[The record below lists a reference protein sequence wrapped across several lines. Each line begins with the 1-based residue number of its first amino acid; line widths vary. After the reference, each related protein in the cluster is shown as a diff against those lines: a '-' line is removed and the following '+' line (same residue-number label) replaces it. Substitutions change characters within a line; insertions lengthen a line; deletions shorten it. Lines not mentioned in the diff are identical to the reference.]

1 MVGETLSHYSVL
13 EHLGSGGM
21 GDVYRAEDLQL
32 RRIVALKMLRSGRG
46 PEDTSSRLLAE
57 ARAASTLN
65 HPNIAVVYEA
75 SEVERGTERLGYIAM
90 EFVEGT
96 TVAALLGNGP
106 LGIER
111 TLDIT
116 EQMADALQE
125 AHAQGIV
132 HRDLKPSN
140 VMVTAGGRVKVLD
153 FGVAQR
159 RASHSLP
166 PSDETRTSELRDGLT
181 GFVGTLPYAAPEQA
195 TGREVD
201 GRADIFSLGVMLY
214 ELLNGAPPF
223 SGRNAAQMLEAI
235 LRDEVPPFRRTDDD
249 PRLGA
254 ARTTGATNAG
264 PRPGST
270 SGQHHRRP
278 RRTRR
283 HPIGRGRR
291 RRRRGSDRSQH
302 PRRGLRQ
309 HLGQSGRRLAWHR
322 GQRNA
327 DG

>member
-1 MVGETLSHYSVL
+1 MAWETCIAPRICSSVGPSHSRCSARV
-13 EHLGSGGM
+13 G
-21 GDVYRAEDLQL
+21 
-32 RRIVALKMLRSGRG
+32 RRRRRG
-46 PEDTSSRLLAE
+46 RLLAE

-75 SEVERGTERLGYIAM
+75 SEVERGSERLGYIAM

-96 TVAALLGNGP
+96 TVAALLSNGP
-106 LGIER
+106 LGVER
-111 TLDIT
+111 ALDIT
-116 EQMADALQE
+116 EQMAGALQE

-159 RASHSLP
+159 REPLAA

-214 ELLNGAPPF
+214 ELLNGTPPF
-223 SGRNAAQMLEAI
+223 GGRNAAQMLEAI
-235 LRDEVPPFRRTDDD
+235 LRDDVPPFSRAESD
-249 PRLGA
+249 PRLPPLERLVRRMLARDPDRRVANVVEVRDALVAIQSGDPMA
-254 ARTTGATNAG
+254 AADPPRPVTAFSSGHSPISPAAPRTTGWEPASA
-264 PRPGST
+264 RP
-270 SGQHHRRP
+270 
-278 RRTRR
+278 
-283 HPIGRGRR
+283 
-291 RRRRGSDRSQH
+291 
-302 PRRGLRQ
+302 
-309 HLGQSGRRLAWHR
+309 
-322 GQRNA
+322 
-327 DG
+327 